1 MSGIT
6 KAQVIDYLSALTP
19 DELQDLLLELEDLWG
34 MEPIAVGPISPTMGV
49 PIDMGMPPGL
59 TLILRDA
66 GERPIHVMK
75 ALRELYAVSLK
86 EAKAMVDGAGDLV
99 LTEELDPIDLE
110 HTVTRLREAGATV
123 EVQ

>member
-34 MEPIAVGPISPTMGV
+34 MEPIAFGPISPTMGV
-49 PIDMGMPPGL
+49 PIDMGIPGL
-59 TLILRDA
+59 RLILRDA

-99 LTEELDPIDLE
+99 LTEDLDPIDLE
-110 HTVTRLREAGATV
+110 HTITRLREAGATV